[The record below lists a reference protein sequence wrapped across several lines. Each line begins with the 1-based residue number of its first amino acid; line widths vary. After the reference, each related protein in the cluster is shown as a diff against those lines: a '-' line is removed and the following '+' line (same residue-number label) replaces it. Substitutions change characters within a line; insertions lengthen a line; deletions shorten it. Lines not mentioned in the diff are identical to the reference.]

1 MRVLPGLFV
10 VGTDTGV
17 GKTRVAAAIARILTG
32 QGRRVGV
39 LKPVATGAV
48 RRGDGWECED
58 GDALIRAVGG
68 AIPLERVVPLVFEEP
83 LAPSV
88 AARRLG
94 TPLAS
99 DTVVQTVREA
109 LDWWSERADVMVVE
123 GVGGLLAPLAE
134 RMTVVDLAEALDY
147 PLLIVARRGLGTL
160 NHTLMTVECAQ
171 RRGLRVAGI
180 VLNRAEPGGAVDDLA
195 EATNAE
201 ELARYVGAIGILGEL
216 AFEPDEESFAIAL
229 ASMEWYD
236 RFERPR
242 HRALI
247 AEGATPR

>member
-1 MRVLPGLFV
+1 MTIPPGLFV

-48 RRGDGWECED
+48 RRGEGWECED
-58 GDALIRAVGG
+58 GEALIRAVGG
-68 AIPLERVVPLVFEEP
+68 SIPLERVVPLVFEEP

-94 TPLAS
+94 TPLS
-99 DTVVQTVREA
+99 PDKVLQGVRDA
-109 LDWWSERADVMVVE
+109 LGWWSERADVMVVE
-123 GVGGLLAPLAE
+123 GVGGFLAPLAD
-134 RMTVVDLAEALDY
+134 RMTVADLAKALDY

-180 VLNRAEPGGAVDDLA
+180 VLNRSEPGVEGADLA

-201 ELARYVGAIGILGEL
+201 ELARHVGPIGILGEL
-216 AFEPDEESFAIAL
+216 PYELDEEAFAIAL

-236 RFERPR
+236 RSERPR
-242 HRALI
+242 YRELF
-247 AEGATPR
+247 AEGATPG

>member
-1 MRVLPGLFV
+1 MTVHPGLFV

-39 LKPVATGAV
+39 LKPVATGAI
-48 RRGDGWECED
+48 RRGESWECED
-58 GDALIRAVGG
+58 GEALIRAVGG
-68 AIPLERVVPLVFEEP
+68 SIPLERVVPLIYEEP

-94 TPLAS
+94 TPLAPEQ
-99 DTVVQTVREA
+99 VVQGVRA
-109 LDWWSERADVMVVE
+109 SLGWWSERADVMVVE

-180 VLNRAEPGGAVDDLA
+180 VLNSPEPGEPGVA
-195 EATNAE
+195 ELTNAE
-201 ELARYVGAIGILGEL
+201 ELARLVGPISILGEPPYQ
-216 AFEPDEESFAIAL
+216 PDEESFAIAL

-242 HRALI
+242 QRALF
-247 AEGATPR
+247 ADEVNPG